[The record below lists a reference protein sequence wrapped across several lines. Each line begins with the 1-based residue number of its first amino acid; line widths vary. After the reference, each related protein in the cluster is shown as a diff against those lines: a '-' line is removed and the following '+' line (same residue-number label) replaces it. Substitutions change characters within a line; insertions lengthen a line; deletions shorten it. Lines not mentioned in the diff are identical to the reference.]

1 MRQPF
6 LDRPAGRSTGTLSEN
21 RDWRHPLWLA
31 LLVSAS
37 VVFSLGLAC
46 AAPFTAFGAAAALTL
61 SRRDALVLVMSV
73 WLANQPVGFTL
84 LHYPWTANAF
94 AWGVALGVVAVLAT
108 LASQWVAK
116 RSADAARVL
125 SFSDFRDQC
134 CCFRRPIS
142 AQPPRNNRRARCQY
156 GGHTFRGSTVRL
168 GGSAATDRSLPP
180 LRGRHTSRACHR
192 ATSVGAYRRLIL
204 VSVDRVTSHSPH
216 TRAKSRGFRPRRAT
230 PAERRTV
237 CWREPDSNHRSRS
250 CERSRLLP
258 KGDARPISRH

>member
-31 LLVSAS
+31 LLVAAS

-73 WLANQPVGFTL
+73 WLANQLVGFTL

-94 AWGVALGVVAVLAT
+94 AWGGALGVVAVLAT

-125 SFSDFRDQC
+125 SFSV
-134 CCFRRPIS
+134 
-142 AQPPRNNRRARCQY
+142 
-156 GGHTFRGSTVRL
+156 TFLLAFVVYEAALFALSVGVL
-168 GGSAATDRSLPP
+168 GGAEVFT
-180 LRGRHTSRACHR
+180 
-192 ATSVGAYRRLIL
+192 GA
-204 VSVDRVTSHSPH
+204 
-216 TRAKSRGFRPRRAT
+216 
-230 PAERRTV
+230 
-237 CWREPDSNHRSRS
+237 
-250 CERSRLLP
+250 
-258 KGDARPISRH
+258 